1 MVFAMLTASN
11 LLLGVR
17 LASKVVTIHDIQIC
31 FLQIENYVFKKHVLL
46 KPVFLTSTKW
56 LLLTLKLIIKSKKQK
71 SFNTQNERHFDE
83 QSINFE
89 LKNELLKID
98 TNNSDLKEF
107 NFFFFFFFFF
117 LKFLISTLQEYRNAL
132 EPIILITLLKLFGRK
147 LWIDLDFATNF

>member
-98 TNNSDLKEF
+98 TNNSDFKEF
-107 NFFFFFFFFF
+107 NFFFFFFF
-117 LKFLISTLQEYRNAL
+117 LKFLISTLQEYRNTL
-132 EPIILITLLKLFGRK
+132 EPIIQITLQKLFGAK

>member
-31 FLQIENYVFKKHVLL
+31 FLQTENYVFKKHVLL

-56 LLLTLKLIIKSKKQK
+56 LLLTLKLIIKSKKQEL
-71 SFNTQNERHFDE
+71 FNTQNKRHFHE

-98 TNNSDLKEF
+98 TNNSDFKEF
-107 NFFFFFFFFF
+107 NFFF
-117 LKFLISTLQEYRNAL
+117 KFLISTLQEYRNTL
-132 EPIILITLLKLFGRK
+132 EPIILITLQKLFGAK

>member
-1 MVFAMLTASN
+1 M
-11 LLLGVR
+11 
-17 LASKVVTIHDIQIC
+17 
-31 FLQIENYVFKKHVLL
+31 LL

-98 TNNSDLKEF
+98 TNNSDFKEF
-107 NFFFFFFFFF
+107 NFFFFFFF
-117 LKFLISTLQEYRNAL
+117 KFLISTLQEYRNTL
-132 EPIILITLLKLFGRK
+132 EPIILITLQTLFGAK

>member
-31 FLQIENYVFKKHVLL
+31 FLQTENYVFKKHVLL

-56 LLLTLKLIIKSKKQK
+56 LLLTLKLIIKSKKQEL
-71 SFNTQNERHFDE
+71 FNTQNKRHFHE

-98 TNNSDLKEF
+98 TNNSDFKEF
-107 NFFFFFFFFF
+107 NFFFFFF
-117 LKFLISTLQEYRNAL
+117 KFLISTLQEYRNTL
-132 EPIILITLLKLFGRK
+132 EPIIQITLQKLFGAK

>member
-1 MVFAMLTASN
+1 MVFAMLTASK

-17 LASKVVTIHDIQIC
+17 LASKVLTIHDIQIC
-31 FLQIENYVFKKHVLL
+31 FLQIENCVFKKYVLL

-56 LLLTLKLIIKSKKQK
+56 LLLTLKLIIKSKKQEL
-71 SFNTQNERHFDE
+71 FNTQNKRHFHE

-107 NFFFFFFFFF
+107 NYFFYFYF

-132 EPIILITLLKLFGRK
+132 EPIILITLLKLFGTK
-147 LWIDLDFATNF
+147 LWIDLDFETNF

>member
-107 NFFFFFFFFF
+107 NYFFYFYF

-132 EPIILITLLKLFGRK
+132 EPIILITLLKLFGTK

>member
-1 MVFAMLTASN
+1 M
-11 LLLGVR
+11 
-17 LASKVVTIHDIQIC
+17 
-31 FLQIENYVFKKHVLL
+31 LL
-46 KPVFLTSTKW
+46 KAVFLTSTKW

-71 SFNTQNERHFDE
+71 LFNTQNKGHFLE

-107 NFFFFFFFFF
+107 NYFFYFYF

-132 EPIILITLLKLFGRK
+132 EPIILTTLLKLFGTK

>member
-1 MVFAMLTASN
+1 MVFAMLTASK

-17 LASKVVTIHDIQIC
+17 LASKVLAIHDIQIC
-31 FLQIENYVFKKHVLL
+31 FLQIENYVFKKYVLL

-56 LLLTLKLIIKSKKQK
+56 LLLTLKLIIKSKKQEL
-71 SFNTQNERHFDE
+71 FNTQNKRHFHK

-107 NFFFFFFFFF
+107 NYFFYFYF

-132 EPIILITLLKLFGRK
+132 EPIILITLLKLFGTK
-147 LWIDLDFATNF
+147 LWIDLDFETNF